1 MRLVLLHYHIL
12 KNGGSSIIETLAR
25 SFWETFAAFD
35 LPDLDAEITP
45 RDLLSFLESNPRVQ
59 AFSSHQIFYPVPRA
73 PGYLFFD
80 ICFLRDP
87 IDRIRSIYDYFRAK
101 PVEGE
106 TMSGLAYRSTL
117 GEFTR
122 RLVEEMPWTIN
133 DVQVNLLANGL
144 VHDQPRGIEDL
155 AVAMTRMLEA
165 SFLGVVDCFDESMVA
180 GHHGLS
186 ALFPA
191 LNCVH
196 APVNASATPGT
207 TLAERTEQFKRAC
220 DDGVYAELLRLNAMD
235 FELLRRARAEVR
247 RRFDLVPDRQERLRG
262 LQEGVS
268 ILQSRGEKEN
278 GSTSASETV
287 PPPETSTKRQAR
299 PTLTPATPAPGVLT
313 RLMRWLRFVTNLR
326 MMRPASAF
334 RRLFDA
340 NYYRESYPDV
350 AESGLNPFWHFVLR
364 GAFEGRNPHPLFE
377 TDFYLSQ
384 SPRPPAINALCDYL
398 EHGDAAGRCPHPLFD
413 PEYYTRRYP
422 DVRQARMNSLLHY
435 VLHGAAEG
443 RKPHPLFQP
452 NYYLT
457 ACATARDGGNPLVHF
472 AECEPAEC
480 CNPHPLFDCKSYL
493 LAHPDATGNPLV
505 HYLTRRPDSRGPCEA
520 SPGTFGT
527 ARFMIQEV
535 EVLAVL
541 PDSGF
546 DVCPEA
552 AQHRTYTTLQAC
564 AARDGF
570 SGEIALVW
578 QDAARKK
585 KFLCAPQQQPFFES
599 LRYDQLA
606 AQINGTMVVGQVLVL
621 PRTHFD

>member
-1 MRLVLLHYHIL
+1 MRPVLLHYHIL
-12 KNGGSSIIETLAR
+12 KNGGSTIIEMLAR
-25 SFWETFAAFD
+25 SFWETFEAFD

-59 AFSSHQIFYPVPRA
+59 AFSSHQIFYPIPRA

-106 TMSGLAYRSTL
+106 TMSGLAYRRTL

-122 RLVEEMPWTIN
+122 RLVEEMPWTVN

-155 AVAMTRMLEA
+155 AVATARMLET
-165 SFLGVVDCFDESMVA
+165 SFLGVVDRFDESLVV
-180 GHHGLS
+180 GQYDLS
-186 ALFPA
+186 LLFPA

-247 RRFDLVPDRQERLRG
+247 RRFDLVPDREERLRG

-268 ILQSRGEKEN
+268 ILQARRENEN
-278 GSTSASETV
+278 GSTSTSETV
-287 PPPETSTKRQAR
+287 PPPETSIKRRAR
-299 PTLTPATPAPGVLT
+299 STLTPRTPAPGVFT
-313 RLMRWLRFVTNLR
+313 RLMSWLRFVRNLR
-326 MMRPASAF
+326 MMRPGSAF

-340 NYYRESYPDV
+340 NYYSDAYPDV
-350 AESGLNPFWHFVLR
+350 AASGLNPFWHFVLT
-364 GAFEGRNPHPLFE
+364 GAFEGRNPHPLFD
-377 TDFYLSQ
+377 TTFYLSQ
-384 SPRPPAINALCDYL
+384 CPRPPAINALGDYL
-398 EHGDAAGRCPHPLFD
+398 ERGDAAGRRPHPLFD

-443 RKPHPLFQP
+443 RKPNPLFQP
-452 NYYLT
+452 DYYLT
-457 ACATARDGGNPLVHF
+457 VCAAARNGGNPLLHF
-472 AECEPAEC
+472 AECEAAEC
-480 CNPHPLFDCKSYL
+480 GNPHPLFDCKFYL
-493 LAHPDATGNPLV
+493 RAHPETTGNPLV
-505 HYLTRRPDSRGPCEA
+505 HYLTHHPDSLSPCEA
-520 SPGTFGT
+520 GPGTFDT
-527 ARFMIQEV
+527 ARFTIQEV

-541 PDSGF
+541 PESGF
-546 DVCPEA
+546 DVCAEA
-552 AQHRTYTTLQAC
+552 TQRRIYNTLQAC
-564 AARDGF
+564 AARDGC
-570 SGEIALVW
+570 SGEIALIW
-578 QDAARKK
+578 QDTSGRKK
-585 KFLCAPQQQPFFES
+585 VLCAPQQQPFFEC
-599 LRYDQLA
+599 LRYDQLV
-606 AQINGTMVVGQVLVL
+606 AQINGTLVVGQAPAL
-621 PRTHFD
+621 PLDTR

>member
-106 TMSGLAYRSTL
+106 TMSGLAYGRTL

-155 AVAMTRMLEA
+155 VVATTRMLET

-287 PPPETSTKRQAR
+287 PPPETSTKRQVR

-377 TDFYLSQ
+377 TDFYLNQ
-384 SPRPPAINALCDYL
+384 CPRPPAINALCDYL

-452 NYYLT
+452 DYYLT
-457 ACATARDGGNPLVHF
+457 ACATARDRGNPLVHF

-493 LAHPDATGNPLV
+493 LAHPETTGNPLV
-505 HYLTRRPDSRGPCEA
+505 RYLTRHPDSLTPCEA

-527 ARFMIQEV
+527 ARFTIQEV

-606 AQINGTMVVGQVLVL
+606 AQINGTMVVGQVPVL

>member
-12 KNGGSSIIETLAR
+12 KNGGSTIIETLAR

-35 LPDLDAEITP
+35 LPGLDAEITP

-106 TMSGLAYRSTL
+106 TMSGLAYGRTL

-122 RLVEEMPWTIN
+122 RLVEEMPWTVN

-155 AVAMTRMLEA
+155 AAATARTLET

-186 ALFPA
+186 VLFPA

-196 APVNASATPGT
+196 APVNTSATPGT
-207 TLAERTEQFKRAC
+207 TLAERTEQFRKAC
-220 DDGVYAELLRLNAMD
+220 DEGVYAELLRLNAMD

-247 RRFDLVPDRQERLRG
+247 RRFELIPDREERLRG

-268 ILQSRGEKEN
+268 SLLARREIDN
-278 GSTSASETV
+278 GSNPASEAV
-287 PPPETSTKRQAR
+287 RPPPQTSTKRPAR
-299 PTLTPATPAPGVLT
+299 STTTPATPAPGVFL
-313 RLMRWLRFVTNLR
+313 RLRRWLRFVTNLR
-326 MMRPASAF
+326 MMRPGSAF

-340 NYYRESYPDV
+340 NYYRESYPEV
-350 AESGLNPFWHFVLR
+350 AASGLNPFWHFVLR
-364 GAFEGRNPHPLFE
+364 GAFEGRNPHPLFD
-377 TDFYLSQ
+377 TNFYLSQ
-384 SPRPPAINALCDYL
+384 CPRPPSVNALCDYL
-398 EHGDAAGRCPHPLFD
+398 ERGDAVGRRPHPLFD

-452 NYYLT
+452 DYYLT
-457 ACATARDGGNPLVHF
+457 VCAAARNGGNPLAHF
-472 AECEPAEC
+472 AECEPVSC

-493 LAHPDATGNPLV
+493 CAHPETTENPLV
-505 HYLTRRPDSRGPCEA
+505 HYFTHRPDSRGPCEA
-520 SPGTFGT
+520 SAGTFDT
-527 ARFMIQEV
+527 ARLTIQEV
-535 EVLAVL
+535 EVLTVL
-541 PDSGF
+541 PASGF
-546 DVCPEA
+546 DACPEA
-552 AQHRTYTTLQAC
+552 AQHRTYTTLRAC

-570 SGEIALVW
+570 SGEIAVVW
-578 QDAARKK
+578 QDAAREKK
-585 KFLCAPQQQPFFES
+585 LLCAPQQQPFFEC
-599 LRYDQLA
+599 LRYDQLS
-606 AQINGTMVVGQVLVL
+606 AQINGSLVV
-621 PRTHFD
+621 

>member
-1 MRLVLLHYHIL
+1 MRPVLLHYHIL

-35 LPDLDAEITP
+35 HPDLDAEITP
-45 RDLLSFLESNPRVQ
+45 RDLLSFLESNPRMQ

-106 TMSGLAYRSTL
+106 TMSGLAYRRTL

-122 RLVEEMPWTIN
+122 RLVEEMPWTVN
-133 DVQVNLLANGL
+133 DVQVNLLASGL
-144 VHDQPRGIEDL
+144 VHDQPRGTEDL
-155 AVAMTRMLEA
+155 AVATARMLET
-165 SFLGVVDCFDESMVA
+165 SFLGVVDCFDKSLVA
-180 GHHGLS
+180 GQCGLS
-186 ALFPA
+186 VLFPA

-196 APVNASATPGT
+196 APVNASAPPGT
-207 TLAERTEQFKRAC
+207 TLAQRTEQFRKAC
-220 DDGVYAELLRLNAMD
+220 DDDVYTELLRLNAMD

-247 RRFDLVPDRQERLRG
+247 RRFDLVPGREERLRG

-268 ILQSRGEKEN
+268 ILQARRENEN
-278 GSTSASETV
+278 GSNPASVAV
-287 PPPETSTKRQAR
+287 PPTVTSTKRQAR
-299 PTLTPATPAPGVLT
+299 PTTTPITTAPNVFTRLT
-313 RLMRWLRFVTNLR
+313 RWLVFVTNLR
-326 MMRPASAF
+326 MMWPGSAF

-350 AESGLNPFWHFVLR
+350 AASGMNPFWHFVLR
-364 GAFEGRNPHPLFE
+364 GAFEGRNPHPLFD
-377 TDFYLSQ
+377 TNFYLSQ
-384 SPRPPAINALCDYL
+384 CPRPPAINALSDYL
-398 EHGDAAGRCPHPLFD
+398 ERGDAVGRRPHPLFD

-435 VLHGAAEG
+435 VLHGAAER
-443 RKPHPLFQP
+443 RKPAPLFQP
-452 NYYLT
+452 DYYLT
-457 ACATARDGGNPLVHF
+457 ACAAARNGGNPLVHF
-472 AECEPAEC
+472 VESEPAEC
-480 CNPHPLFDCKSYL
+480 FNPHPLFDCKSYL
-493 LAHPDATGNPLV
+493 RAHPETSGNPLA
-505 HYLTRRPDSRGPCEA
+505 HYLTRPIDSHSSCET
-520 SPGTFGT
+520 SPGTFDT
-527 ARFMIQEV
+527 ARFTIQEV
-535 EVLAVL
+535 EVMIVF

-546 DVCPEA
+546 DACPEP
-552 AQHRTYTTLQAC
+552 AQHRTYTALQAC

-578 QDAARKK
+578 QDASGGK
-585 KFLCAPQQQPFFES
+585 KFLCAPPQQPFFEC

-606 AQINGTMVVGQVLVL
+606 AQINGNLVVE
-621 PRTHFD
+621 